1 MNINCKEEE
10 REIVCSNFESTEP
23 FRYVA
28 KRKFRSTNEKWN
40 KRKGDKLNRLGA
52 RETSKKRHRPLRFV
66 RHSDIRAGDN
76 WVNPRP
82 KSARRRPTWRWN
94 DGNRWL
100 EAEIALERKIII
112 VIDRLYSFLFFDR
125 ISKNLSQSIVFSVSK
140 IILIIFRSI
149 YGLIQIFRNLKI
161 SNVTS
166 VVLELFQFFYN
177 AEM

>member
-10 REIVCSNFESTEP
+10 REIVCSNFESTGP

-28 KRKFRSTNEKWN
+28 KRKFRSTNGKWN

-125 ISKNLSQSIVFSVSK
+125 ISKNLSQSIVFSAKDYFNNFSMY
-140 IILIIFRSI
+140 I
-149 YGLIQIFRNLKI
+149 YGLIQISRNLKI

-166 VVLELFQFFYN
+166 VVLELFQFFL
-177 AEM
+177 